1 MAHSVAPATDGK
13 SLVRSTLSRWRGNL
27 PADRRNVFVA
37 FVDEALN
44 RLRGPFLAQHPPT
57 EILELLEEAFGFAQ
71 QREPGQVHTEIRPR
85 PTRGGVAVLVNMDDQ
100 PFIVDT
106 IRLFLRT
113 RESQFWGGFNLV
125 FRCVRDGSGR
135 IVEVGT
141 EEGQEESI
149 VLYEAETADL
159 AAPGAAEVLARNLVH
174 ARAMVR
180 DFAPMLEAVRSF
192 ADATAARP
200 GPDAAETAAFL
211 HWLAGENFVFLGLV
225 ANGRALGIQ
234 TLAGSPLLG
243 DPSGDWAAPHQAG
256 AVKLRKSKLESPV
269 HRAGRIDEI
278 LVTVDGVG
286 SLFLRGLF
294 TYRAITQPSRH
305 VPILRQ
311 MLATILAENVTT
323 GPGSFRHRGYSNV
336 FDSLPTEFLLTATRQ
351 AVSTLVERVFEAEQ
365 QQSAGVN
372 FLMNT
377 PDTAFCLCT
386 VPKAEYGDDLRRQ
399 MEDDI
404 VAATRATYCDHGV
417 FVGRY
422 DTVLVHFFLTGVT
435 DPGKDGLAALSARIQ
450 AAATPWGERLHA
462 ALAARHGDAEADR
475 LTDTWS
481 RAFPDTWADHNSV
494 ERTVRDIE
502 LLEKLTTVRRVQA
515 DVYREGRDL
524 ILRVYQHVDV
534 YLSALLPVLTN
545 FGIEVI
551 DSVPTQV
558 HSTGGGSLHIDT
570 FRLAGAQGI
579 DAATLLERGPLFTE
593 ALGAVFGGGLSDDRL
608 NGLVLVAG
616 LSAAQVDVLRGYM
629 RYSRQVGMK
638 LAILRM
644 TEIFLANPICTGAL
658 MKSFAARFDPDLV
671 GDRAAAMRDAAEVLD
686 NELRFIQA
694 HDEDLLLQ
702 AMKNLI
708 EATIRTNAYRTDRK
722 GAYVSF
728 KFDASKVKSL
738 GKNRPMFEIYV
749 HSRDVEGVHLRF
761 GMVARGGLRWSD
773 RDDYRTEVLG
783 LVTTQRVKNVVIVPT
798 GSKGGFFL
806 KNAARDL
813 AERRRQADELY
824 KTFIRGLLD
833 VTDNSVD
840 GAIVP
845 PPRVVRH
852 DGDDPYLVVA
862 ADKGTAHL
870 SDTANGLSKEYGFW
884 LGDAFASGG
893 SVGYDHKKVGI
904 TARGGWVLVKR
915 HFAEMGVDP
924 YTQDVTCVG
933 IGDMGGDV
941 FGNGLIESK
950 HLKLLA
956 AFNHLHIFLDPNP
969 DPARSY
975 EERLRLFKAVGGWD
989 KYDKSLISQGGG
1001 VFDRRAKSV
1010 PLSPEAQ
1017 AMLGIDAAEAQPE
1030 VVMNAILRMKVD
1042 LFWNGGIGTY
1052 VRASWETDADADDRS
1067 NDALRVSAAE
1077 LNCKVVGEGG
1087 NLGFTQQARI
1097 EAGLRG
1103 IRLNNDAV
1111 DNSGGVDLSDHEV
1124 NLKILLSRVVARG
1137 ELTTEQRNVL
1147 LEQMTPEV
1155 ADLVLADNDAHGRQ
1169 HSRDQIRSA
1178 RNLFQFGQAIAL
1190 VEREFGRD
1198 RASLDLPS
1206 DEELARRSAA
1216 GLGLTRPELSVLS
1229 SWVKM
1234 YVKRELLKAD
1244 PKQIPG
1250 FDELLVSYFPQRIR
1264 ETYLADIRNH
1274 MLAKEIG
1281 VTVAI
1286 TRMFA
1291 DAGCA
1296 YFPAMIDGVGA
1307 TPLEVT
1313 QAYLR
1318 AQRVANVD
1326 AARASLEAFRADGS
1340 LGGLYQ
1346 AWVEL
1351 DRGARDVAMFWLSSA
1366 GKIPADD
1373 QLVEMRGA
1381 AKQVLGLRTADVV
1394 AKDKARRAQLT
1405 AQGLD
1410 SSVIDLILEAGA
1422 LNLALAAW
1430 AESKRSGTPIET
1442 VATRQLA
1449 VGRASGL
1456 QAVLDDLATRPS
1468 TGRWDPIAMRILHT
1482 RFQAVLRML
1491 GAKCQVTGAS
1501 VEAVEQELTR
1511 NRLREVRQLVDEVLG
1526 AEQRASVAT
1535 LLVLEERV
1543 AAAAARL

>member
-1 MAHSVAPATDGK
+1 MAHATTAATDGK
-13 SLVRSTLSRWRGNL
+13 SLVRSTLSRWQGTL
-27 PADRRNVFVA
+27 PADRRTVFVA

-44 RLRGPFLAQHPPT
+44 RLKGPFLTQHPPA
-57 EILELLEEAFGFAQ
+57 EILELLEEAFVFAQ
-71 QREPGQVHTEIRPR
+71 QRAPGAVRTEIRPR
-85 PTRGGVAVLVNMDDQ
+85 PARGGVAVLVNMDDQ

-113 RESQFWGGFNLV
+113 REAQFWGGFNLV

-141 EEGQEESI
+141 EEGHEESL

-159 AAPGAAEVLARNLVH
+159 SAPGAADVLARNLVH

-180 DFAPMLEAVRSF
+180 DFTAMTSAVHAF
-192 ADATAARP
+192 ADATASRSST
-200 GPDAAETAAFL
+200 DAAETAAFL
-211 HWLAGENFVFLGLV
+211 RWLAAENFVFLGV
-225 ANGRALGIQ
+225 HGSGRALGIQ
-234 TLAGSPLLG
+234 SLTDSPLLG
-243 DPSGDWAAPHQAG
+243 DPAGDWAAPHLGG

-269 HRAGRIDEI
+269 HRSGRIDEI

-286 SLFLRGLF
+286 TLYLRGLF

-311 MLATILAENVTT
+311 MLSTILAENVST

-365 QQSAGVN
+365 QQSVGLHFV
-372 FLMNT
+372 MNT
-377 PDTAFCLCT
+377 PESAFCLVT

-404 VAATRATYCDHGV
+404 VVATRATYCDHGV

-435 DPGKDGLAALSARIQ
+435 DPGKEGVAALSAKIQ
-450 AAATPWGERLHA
+450 AAATPWTERLRT
-462 ALAARHGDAEADR
+462 ALVARHGEAEADR

-481 RAFPDTWADHNSV
+481 RAFPDTWADSNPV
-494 ERTVRDIE
+494 ERTVQDIE
-502 LLEKLTTVRRVQA
+502 CLERLTHHRVVQA
-515 DVYREGRDL
+515 DVYRDGRDL
-524 ILRVYQHVDV
+524 VLRVYQQIDV
-534 YLSALLPVLTN
+534 YLSTLLPVLTN

-551 DSVPTQV
+551 DSYATTV
-558 HSTGGGSLHIDT
+558 HGRGGSVHIDT
-570 FRLAGAQGI
+570 FRLAGAQGV
-579 DAATLLERGPLFTE
+579 DQATLLERGPLFTE
-593 ALGAVFGGGLSDDRL
+593 ALAAVFGGGLSDDRL
-608 NGLVLVAG
+608 NALTVVAG
-616 LSAAQVDVLRGYM
+616 LRWSEVDVLRGYL
-629 RYSRQVGMK
+629 RYSRQAGIK
-638 LAILRM
+638 LAVLRM
-644 TEIFLANPICTGAL
+644 IEIFLANPICTGTL
-658 MKSFAARFDPDLV
+658 LKLFAARFDPDLA
-671 GDRAAAMRDAAEVLD
+671 GDRAAAIRDAEEVL
-686 NELRFIQA
+686 NSELRFIQA

-702 AMKNLI
+702 TIKNLI
-708 EATIRTNAYRTDRK
+708 EATVRTNAYRTDRK
-722 GAYVSF
+722 GNYVSF

-738 GKNRPMFEIYV
+738 GKNRPMWEIYV

-813 AERRRQADELY
+813 AERRKQADELY

-833 VTDNSVD
+833 VTDNSVE

-845 PPRVVRH
+845 PARVVRH

-870 SDTANGLSKEYGFW
+870 SDTANALSNEYGFW

-915 HFAEMGVDP
+915 HFAEMGIDP
-924 YTQDVTCVG
+924 YTQDTTCVG

-956 AFNHLHIFLDPNP
+956 AFNHLHIFLDPDP

-975 EERLRLFKAVGGWD
+975 EERLRLFRSVGGWD
-989 KYDKSLISQGGG
+989 KYDRSLVSKGGG

-1017 AMLGIDAAEAQPE
+1017 AMLGIDAPEAQPE

-1042 LFWNGGIGTY
+1042 LLWNGGIGTY

-1077 LNCKVVGEGG
+1077 LQCKVVGEGG

-1097 EAGLRG
+1097 EAGQRG

-1124 NLKILLSRVVARG
+1124 NLKILLSRVVGRG
-1137 ELTTEQRNVL
+1137 DLTVEQRNKL
-1147 LEQMTPEV
+1147 LEEMTPEV

-1178 RNLFQFGQAIAL
+1178 ANLFPFGQAIAM

-1216 GLGLTRPELSVLS
+1216 GLGLTRPELAVLS

-1250 FDELLVSYFPQRIR
+1250 FDELLVTYFPKRIQER
-1264 ETYLADIRNH
+1264 YPGDIRAH

-1296 YFPAMIDGVGA
+1296 YFPAMIDGIGA
-1307 TPLEVT
+1307 TPLEIT

-1318 AQRVANVD
+1318 AQRVARVEE
-1326 AARASLEAFRADGS
+1326 ARPALEAFRADGS
-1340 LGGLYQ
+1340 LGGLYR

-1351 DRGARDVAMFWLSSA
+1351 DRGARDVATFWLSST
-1366 GKIPADD
+1366 GKIPSEDVLD
-1373 QLVEMRGA
+1373 EMRGA
-1381 AKQVLGLRTADVV
+1381 AKQVQGLQTADVV
-1394 AKDKARRAQLT
+1394 AANQSRRAELT
-1405 AQGLD
+1405 ASGLD
-1410 SSVIDLILEAGA
+1410 GAVVDVILESRS

-1430 AESKRSGTPIET
+1430 AESKRSGAPIGA

-1456 QAVLDDLATRPS
+1456 QAVLDDLASRPA
-1468 TGRWDPIAMRILHT
+1468 TGKWDPIAMRILHT
-1482 RFQAVLRML
+1482 RFQGILRTL
-1491 GAKCQVTGAS
+1491 LAKCHVSGAS
-1501 VEAVEQELTR
+1501 VEAVEQELAR
-1511 NRLREVRQLVDEVLG
+1511 DRLREVRQQVDEVLG
-1526 AEQRASVAT
+1526 AEKRATVAT

-1543 AAAAARL
+1543 SAVAARL